1 MTIDERTR
9 HQLHGRLEE
18 ILGPE
23 EAATL
28 MSYLPPVGWADVAT
42 KHDLD
47 VIRRDLDELRGDVQ
61 DLRREMRR
69 DISGLRNDMGG
80 EIGSLRAELIQ
91 LRSDSA
97 AQVRTFMLAT
107 SASLL
112 TAVSLAFAAAR
123 FA

>member
-61 DLRREMRR
+61 DLRREVRT
-69 DISGLRNDMGG
+69 DIDGLR
-80 EIGSLRAELIQ
+80 SELIQ

-97 AQVRTFMLAT
+97 AQVRTFMLVT

>member
-18 ILGPE
+18 ILGPD

-47 VIRRDLDELRGDVQ
+47 VVRRDLEVV
-61 DLRREMRR
+61 RR
-69 DISGLRNDMGG
+69 DIGDLRQDLSALRQDMQG
-80 EIGSLRAELIQ
+80 LRAE
-91 LRSDSA
+91 SA
-97 AQVRTFMLAT
+97 AQVRTFMLTT
-107 SASLL
+107 SASVL
-112 TAVSLAFAAAR
+112 TTASLAFAAAR

>member
-9 HQLHGRLEE
+9 HQLHGKLEE
-18 ILGPE
+18 VLGPD

-47 VIRRDLDELRGDVQ
+47 VIRHDLGELRQDMK
-61 DLRREMRR
+61 DLR
-69 DISGLRNDMGG
+69 G
-80 EIGSLRAELIQ
+80 ELNGLRAE
-91 LRSDSA
+91 SA